1 MTNSESPLKPKQV
14 KKIYTI
20 SGVNLS
26 FTNSEERYK
35 GRDDLILISFKNK
48 SNFAGVFTKSTTAS
62 ESVKWCQK
70 IIKNYDIRAIIE
82 NAGNANVFTGELG
95 KRAINKIIFKLSSCL
110 KIFKN
115 QILIAQTGVI
125 GEPLKTH
132 KIIDAISNLTDNLN
146 SNNWQSAA
154 KAIMTTDTYPKY
166 SSLCYNFEGS
176 KIHITGIAKGSG
188 MIAPNMAT
196 MLAFI
201 STDIKISKPI
211 LQKLLEEVIEETF
224 NSISVDGDTSTSDSV
239 ILSAT
244 GMSNNKILKN
254 KKDKHYQRF
263 KDALLKISKDLAL
276 QIVRD
281 GEGAS
286 KLITIRV
293 SGTKNKIISKKVAF
307 SIANSPLVKTAIA
320 AEDANWGRIIMAIGK
335 TNEIFDHKKLSIY
348 IGKYLITY
356 DGRRYNDYNE
366 NKLSKY
372 MKNNEVEISVEFG
385 SKKNEVTVWTCDL
398 TQKYIDINGKYR
410 S

>member
-14 KKIYTI
+14 KKIHTI

-26 FTNSEERYK
+26 FTNSEERYI

-62 ESVKWCQK
+62 EAVKWCQK
-70 IIKNYDIRAIIE
+70 IIKNNDIRAIIV

-95 KRAINKIIFKLSSCL
+95 KSAINKIISKLSSCL

-125 GEPLKTH
+125 GEPLKTY
-132 KIIDAISNLTDNLN
+132 KIVNAISNLTDNLN

-166 SSLCYNFEGS
+166 SSLFYNFEGS

-188 MIAPNMAT
+188 MIAPNMGT

-201 STDIKISKPI
+201 STDIKISRPI
-211 LQKLLEEVIEETF
+211 LQKLLEEVSEETF

-244 GMSNNKILKN
+244 GMSDNKILKN
-254 KKDKHYQRF
+254 KKDKHYEKF

-293 SGTKNKIISKKVAF
+293 SGTKNKFISKKVAF

-335 TNEIFDHKKLSIY
+335 TNEIFDHKKLRIY

-356 DGRRYNDYNE
+356 DGRRNKGYNE

-372 MKNNEVEISVEFG
+372 MKNNEIEISVEFG
-385 SKKNEVTVWTCDL
+385 SKKNEATVWTCDL

>member
-14 KKIYTI
+14 NKIYTI

-26 FTNSEERYK
+26 FTNSEERYV

-48 SNFAGVFTKSTTAS
+48 SNFAGVFTKSTAAS
-62 ESVKWCQK
+62 EAVKWCK
-70 IIKNYDIRAIIE
+70 KTIKNNDIRAIIV

-95 KRAINKIIFKLSSCL
+95 KSAINKIISKLSSCL

-132 KIIDAISNLTDNLN
+132 KIVDAISNLTDNLN
-146 SNNWQSAA
+146 SNNWESAA

-211 LQKLLEEVIEETF
+211 LQKLLEEISEETF

-244 GMSNNKILKN
+244 GMADNKILKN
-254 KKDKHYQRF
+254 KKDKHYEKF

-356 DGRRYNDYNE
+356 DGRRYNEYNE

-372 MKNNEVEISVEFG
+372 MKNNEIEISVEFG
-385 SKKNEVTVWTCDL
+385 SKKNEATVWTCDL

>member
-26 FTNSEERYK
+26 FTNSEERYI

-62 ESVKWCQK
+62 EAVKWSQK
-70 IIKNYDIRAIIE
+70 IIKNNDIRAIIV

-95 KRAINKIIFKLSSCL
+95 KSAINKIISKLSSCL

-146 SNNWQSAA
+146 SNNWESVA

-211 LQKLLEEVIEETF
+211 LQNILEEVSEETF

-244 GMSNNKILKN
+244 GMSDNKILKN
-254 KKDKHYQRF
+254 KKDKHYEKF

-293 SGTKNKIISKKVAF
+293 SGTKNKIISK
-307 SIANSPLVKTAIA
+307 
-320 AEDANWGRIIMAIGK
+320 
-335 TNEIFDHKKLSIY
+335 
-348 IGKYLITY
+348 
-356 DGRRYNDYNE
+356 
-366 NKLSKY
+366 
-372 MKNNEVEISVEFG
+372 
-385 SKKNEVTVWTCDL
+385 
-398 TQKYIDINGKYR
+398 
-410 S
+410 

>member
-14 KKIYTI
+14 EKIYTI

-26 FTNSEERYK
+26 FTNSEERYVE
-35 GRDDLILISFKNK
+35 RDDLILISFKNK
-48 SNFAGVFTKSTTAS
+48 SNFAGVFTKSTAAS
-62 ESVKWCQK
+62 EAVKWCQK
-70 IIKNYDIRAIIE
+70 IIKKNDIRAIIV
-82 NAGNANVFTGELG
+82 NAGNANVFTGKLG
-95 KRAINKIIFKLSSCL
+95 KSAINKIISKLSSCL

-211 LQKLLEEVIEETF
+211 LQKLLEEVSEETF

-244 GMSNNKILKN
+244 GMSDNKILKN
-254 KKDKHYQRF
+254 KKDKHYEKF

-348 IGKYLITY
+348 IGKHLITY
-356 DGRRYNDYNE
+356 DGKRYNGYSE

-372 MKNNEVEISVEFG
+372 MKNHEVEISVEFG

>member
-1 MTNSESPLKPKQV
+1 
-14 KKIYTI
+14 
-20 SGVNLS
+20 
-26 FTNSEERYK
+26 
-35 GRDDLILISFKNK
+35 
-48 SNFAGVFTKSTTAS
+48 
-62 ESVKWCQK
+62 
-70 IIKNYDIRAIIE
+70 
-82 NAGNANVFTGELG
+82 
-95 KRAINKIIFKLSSCL
+95 
-110 KIFKN
+110 
-115 QILIAQTGVI
+115 
-125 GEPLKTH
+125 
-132 KIIDAISNLTDNLN
+132 
-146 SNNWQSAA
+146 
-154 KAIMTTDTYPKY
+154 MTTDTYPKY

-201 STDIKISKPI
+201 STDIKISKSI
-211 LQKLLEEVIEETF
+211 LQNILEEVSEETF
-224 NSISVDGDTSTSDSV
+224 NSISVDSDTSTSDSV

-244 GMSNNKILKN
+244 GMSDNKILKN
-254 KKDKHYQRF
+254 KKDKHYEKF

-293 SGTKNKIISKKVAF
+293 AGTKNKFSSKKVAF

-356 DGRRYNDYNE
+356 DGKRYNGYNE

-372 MKNNEVEISVEFG
+372 MKNNEIEISVEFG
-385 SKKNEVTVWTCDL
+385 SKKNEVTIWTCDL